1 MIKSINHAK
10 KFAIE
15 KHRGQKRRDGKTP
28 YWKHLQQV
36 VNVLEKYGIKDEK
49 IICAGWLHDTI
60 EDTEVD
66 YDDIK
71 EQFGSKVA
79 NIVVAVT
86 KDTRLADNQK
96 ETQYLKQLRKAP
108 VEAQIVKIADI
119 TANLMDLK
127 NARYDMRKQKLQVR
141 RKLAYFDAI
150 KRGISSNKRKIPDH
164 VVIEELLNPIL
175 EGYAQRAIRI

>member
-1 MIKSINHAK
+1 MGKSINHAR

-36 VNVLEKYGIKDEK
+36 VNVLERYGIKDER
-49 IICAGWLHDTI
+49 IVCAGWLHDTI
-60 EDTEVD
+60 EDTEAD

-79 NIVVAVT
+79 NTVVAVT
-86 KDTRLADNQK
+86 KDTRLANNQK
-96 ETQYLKQLRKAP
+96 ESQYLKQLRKAP

-127 NARYDMRKQKLQVR
+127 NARYDMRKQKLQVK
-141 RKLAYFDAI
+141 RKLSYFDAI
-150 KRGISSNKRKIPDH
+150 KRGISSNKKKIPNY
-164 VVIEELLNPIL
+164 VMIEGLLNPIL
-175 EGYAQRAIRI
+175 EGYGQKTIKI